1 MERNRYGA
9 AAEGHVRRTL
19 YMPSRRPGFVAWA
32 AAFEYGDGRLGLSFK
47 ETVQERDPDYRPP
60 KLELGEAAGAPVS
73 YCSVECGGAE
83 ERSYRVYL
91 LSEDGGKSYRET
103 GRCPLAEGPFCCTG
117 FPDGRLI
124 GLERP
129 DRNAAGTG
137 GGDGILVRESRDGGT
152 TWRTTEKLLAGC
164 APYLWRIR
172 RLRDG
177 SFLLLASLYGT
188 PWGDGLPRATR
199 NTMLPGETYLNKI
212 QTFLLHSRDGVHY
225 SGPHYV
231 LPGIG
236 AHEYDVAE
244 LSDGTLL
251 LLAGDVQATPAARQ
265 LVRREGDRFLNG
277 PLLPISRGGP
287 PDPSRDPQGGLLPE
301 SIVCLAGDLLVGAR
315 RNKPYSCSADL
326 GDNWFPLEGVPASLY
341 QPSLQ
346 LLPDGSLACFGHFGG
361 DLALGQADMYIA
373 ADLFRVE
380 GRPPAAA
387 ALSLERLMTAE
398 RDQYR
403 NAYAAV
409 LSRGGQPLP
418 GQPVVFRFMPYWNED
433 GTVCT
438 LAQAEAPVQVE
449 TVTDSEG
456 RAEAAVPCF
465 DRVADIH
472 FYYNVDAWF
481 PGDGG
486 ELLPCA
492 SPLRCEAAMT
502 PRRRCPRPYAAYLAG
517 GVLYVSQELEAR
529 FPDIFQLLAPQC
541 GQNPARM
548 PETLPVPLVD
558 ALLEAGVLTRE
569 KGELAWTPSIHAPAP
584 LTDVKPMGGGDWYE

>member
-1 MERNRYGA
+1 MERGQYGVSA
-9 AAEGHVRRTL
+9 VKHERRTI
-19 YMPSRRPGFVAWA
+19 YVPPQHPGFAAWT
-32 AAFEYGDGRLGLSFK
+32 AAFDYGDGRLGLSFK
-47 ETVQERDPDYRPP
+47 ETAREKNPNYRPP
-60 KLELGEAAGAPVS
+60 RLEFGEAFGVPVS

-91 LSEDGGKSYRET
+91 LSEDGGKSYRES
-103 GRCPLAEGPFCCTG
+103 GRCPLEGGPFCCTG
-117 FPDGRLI
+117 FPDGRI
-124 GLERP
+124 VGLDCP
-129 DRNAAGTG
+129 DRSASGTG
-137 GGDGILVRESRDGGT
+137 GGSGILVRESRDGGS
-152 TWRTTEKLLAGC
+152 TWRTVEKLLEGC

-212 QTFLLHSRDGVHY
+212 QTFLLHSRDGVHF

-265 LVRREGDRFLNG
+265 LVRREGDRFING
-277 PLLPISRGGP
+277 PLLPVSRGGP
-287 PDPSRDPQGGLLPE
+287 PDPLKDPQGGFLPE
-301 SIVCLAGDLLVGAR
+301 SIVCLEGDLLVGAR
-315 RNKPYSCSADL
+315 RNKPYSCSADQ
-326 GDNWFPLEGVPASLY
+326 GNNWFPLSGAPVSLY

-373 ADLFRVE
+373 ADFFRVE

-387 ALSLERLMTAE
+387 ELSLERLMTAE

-409 LSRGGQPLP
+409 LTRGGKSLAKQR
-418 GQPVVFRFMPYWNED
+418 VVFRFAPYWDED

-438 LAQAEAPVQVE
+438 RPQSEAPIQIE
-449 TVTDSEG
+449 AVTDNQG
-456 RAEAAVPCF
+456 RAEAAVPAY

-472 FYYNVDAWF
+472 FYYHVDAWF
-481 PGDGG
+481 PGDGEG
-486 ELLPCA
+486 LLPCA

-502 PRRRCPRPYAAYLAG
+502 PRRRCPRPYTAYLAG
-517 GVLYVSQELEAR
+517 GVLYVSQELEEL

-541 GQNPARM
+541 GKEPAEKPATL
-548 PETLPVPLVD
+548 PETLSH
-558 ALLEAGVLTRE
+558 ALLAAGVLHRE
-569 KGELAWTPSIHAPAP
+569 AGELAWARSIHAPAP
-584 LTDVKPMGGGDWYE
+584 LADVKPMGGGDWYE